1 MSHRVAITVLAILC
15 LSLAGCGQNTE
26 RLDGHSPPPPP
37 KSSAPVLGAADTPSV
52 AAAGTL
58 DALRLGGLTFAPPA
72 QWKDLGASGMR
83 KAQYELPA
91 VEGDGRAAAV
101 NVFFFGAG
109 VGGDIEANIRR
120 WIGQMKTPEG
130 GDASGIAVRSKLTT
144 TTGLVVH
151 FVEVDGTYNESMGGG
166 PMTGGRT
173 VPRPEYRMVGAI
185 VEGPGGN
192 VFLKLTGPTATA
204 GVMEAQLRDMVG
216 NAHAG

>member
-1 MSHRVAITVLAILC
+1 MSLRAAITVLAVLC
-15 LSLAGCGQNTE
+15 FPLVGCGQNTE
-26 RLDGHSPPPPP
+26 RLEGQAAPPAPP
-37 KSSAPVLGAADTPSV
+37 KSAPVE
-52 AAAGTL
+52 AAAETPAGGEVSATNV
-58 DALRLGGLTFAPPA
+58 LRLGGLSFAPPA
-72 QWKDLGASGMR
+72 EWKDLGASGMR
-83 KAQYELPA
+83 QAQYELPA
-91 VEGDGRAAAV
+91 VEGDTGAAAV

-120 WIGQMKTPEG
+120 WIGQMKTPDG

-144 TTGLVVH
+144 TKGLVVH

-173 VPRPEYRMVGAI
+173 VARPEYRMVGAI

-204 GVMEAQLRDMVG
+204 RAMETQLREMVG
-216 NAHAG
+216 NAQAG